1 MELAQKAFKAIVEIE
16 DHVDEV
22 TIYAVSMDAAW
33 EAAETRFSSDARVTR
48 IRPLVAPNVDRF
60 GVTL

>member
-1 MELAQKAFKAIVEIE
+1 MDNAKKGFKATVVIDE
-16 DHVDEV
+16 HVDEV

-33 EAAETRFSSDARVTR
+33 ESAATKFSGNARVTR
-48 IRPLVAPNVDRF
+48 IRPIVAPNVDRF

>member
-1 MELAQKAFKAIVEIE
+1 MELAQKAFKATVEIE

-33 EAAETRFSSDARVTR
+33 ESAETRFSNGARVTR
-48 IRPLVAPNVDRF
+48 I
-60 GVTL
+60 

>member
-1 MELAQKAFKAIVEIE
+1 MELAHKTFKATVEID
-16 DHVDEV
+16 DHTDEV

-33 EAAETRFSSDARVTR
+33 ESAEARFSNAARVTR
-48 IRPLVAPNVDRF
+48 IRPLMAPNVDRF

>member
-1 MELAQKAFKAIVEIE
+1 MELAQKAFKATVEID
-16 DHVDEV
+16 DHADEV

-33 EAAETRFSSDARVTR
+33 EAAETRFSKHARVTR

>member
-1 MELAQKAFKAIVEIE
+1 MELAQKAFKATVEIE

-33 EAAETRFSSDARVTR
+33 EAAETRFSSAARVTR